1 MDMSFLWK
9 AIVLILSGIILL
21 RIAGRKS
28 ISQMTLAQTVV
39 MISIGTVIVQPIV
52 NKSVVKAVVG
62 AAAFVAVILILEYL
76 QLKFNWF
83 ETALSGKS
91 KTVVVN
97 GKLDI
102 KNMKKLRLTADQL
115 EMRLRG
121 KGITRF
127 QDLKVATIE
136 PNGLLGYELKED
148 AKPVTVGELKKILNS
163 YGLQQ
168 QDSNQKGNESSAT
181 NQQNIFTE
189 INSSK
194 DQNHADYLQ

>member
-1 MDMSFLWK
+1 MSFLWK

>member
-1 MDMSFLWK
+1 MNVMDMSFLWK

-52 NKSVVKAVVG
+52 NKSVAKAALG
-62 AAAFVAVILILEYL
+62 AASFVAVILILEFL
-76 QLKFNWF
+76 QMKFNWF
-83 ETALSGKS
+83 ETALTGKA

-127 QDLKVATIE
+127 RTLKL
-136 PNGLLGYELKED
+136 PR
-148 AKPVTVGELKKILNS
+148 LNRTACW
-163 YGLQQ
+163 G
-168 QDSNQKGNESSAT
+168 T
-181 NQQNIFTE
+181 N
-189 INSSK
+189 
-194 DQNHADYLQ
+194 